1 MGLVGICLVFFFF
14 LNWVFGSS
22 GWRGGHGGGVVV
34 IGLLREEQRSRKRNE
49 RERERERER

>member
-1 MGLVGICLVFFFF
+1 MLGFFLF

-34 IGLLREEQRSRKRNE
+34 IGLLREEQRSRTRNE
-49 RERERERER
+49 REREREI